1 MSLGWGAPGRLSLVW
16 GDGCPRLLPQGISL
30 PRLLSPEDPC
40 SSPAPCP
47 RASSIHPQNPL
58 QVRAGGWEN
67 CLRGGALAG
76 SVLSVRV
83 SSPGK
88 ASSPLPHPLSYP
100 YTIALVPR
108 TPPRPPPPR
117 SLRLFPLSSA
127 CFLQGLTMNQMKKL
141 LGRKAS
147 LPRYLA
153 AYPAPGGH
161 PGGGASGALS
171 QVGRGFP
178 AEGRP

>member
-1 MSLGWGAPGRLSLVW
+1 MAAHI
-16 GDGCPRLLPQGISL
+16 C
-30 PRLLSPEDPC
+30 SP
-40 SSPAPCP
+40 
-47 RASSIHPQNPL
+47 
-58 QVRAGGWEN
+58 
-67 CLRGGALAG
+67 
-76 SVLSVRV
+76 RV
-83 SSPGK
+83 SRCPGCCRPRTLALLRRPVRGPVLFTPRILCRCGLVGGRTAFGEGRWLGLFFLFVSAPLGK
-88 ASSPLPHPLSYP
+88 RAALCHTRFHTPTPLPLYP
-100 YTIALVPR
+100 D
-108 TPPRPPPPR
+108 PPPPPPPPR